1 MQQQGV
7 LGHNSATLLLHLLLC
22 QRLSV
27 LFWLIIKVKGY
38 TYEFCDQQSL
48 HPDCLTW

>member
-1 MQQQGV
+1 MAP
-7 LGHNSATLLLHLLLC
+7 HNSACPLLLHLLLC
-22 QRLSV
+22 HARGYL
-27 LFWLIIKVKGY
+27 WLIIKVKGY